1 MAGPTLAAGAGE
13 IRAPMPG
20 LLVSVQVAEGTLV
33 AGGQPVAIMEAMKM
47 QMELRAPR
55 PGTVRGISVAAGQEL
70 TSGQVLMTIE

>member
-1 MAGPTLAAGAGE
+1 
-13 IRAPMPG
+13 
-20 LLVSVQVAEGTLV
+20 
-33 AGGQPVAIMEAMKM
+33 M